1 MVTVSPIG
9 PEGYAHELCTQMETI
24 LKVETSGDE
33 RITVLMEVEVLVNM
47 RTYEHAST

>member
-1 MVTVSPIG
+1 
-9 PEGYAHELCTQMETI
+9 METI